1 MNNFT
6 FYSPTLFAF
15 GSGEERGTGALV
27 RQFGGTRVLL
37 VTGGGSVRRNGA
49 YAGVTASLTEAGIP
63 FSELSGI
70 QANPL
75 SGKVYEG
82 IDLCR
87 TQGCDF
93 LLAVGG
99 GSVID
104 TAKAIGVGALY
115 SGDFWDFFSGAAAV
129 EKSLPVGVVL
139 TIAAAGSEGS
149 DSSVITHE
157 NGNLKWG
164 MRKTDLIRPKF
175 AVMNPQFTCSLPA
188 YQTACGATDMM
199 AHIME
204 RYFTNTTEVEVTDR
218 LCEALLKTV
227 IEMAPKAIENPDD
240 YGARSNLMWAGMLA
254 HNNSC
259 GVGRD
264 QDWASHQMGH
274 ELSAQYNCAHGA
286 SLAVIFPAWMQY
298 VMGHDV
304 ARFAQFAVRVFDCE
318 LNFAHP
324 ESTAQ
329 EGIRRLSLFF
339 HSIGMPTTF
348 HEIGA
353 RAEDIPLMVDHRA
366 QKPDGFPF
374 GGFVK
379 INPPDMEAILRL
391 AAGQ

>member
-1 MNNFT
+1 MPEFEIVGKFTDPAEAVEFATHNVVEFALLDIDMNNFT

-149 DSSVITHE
+149 DSSVITH
-157 NGNLKWG
+157 G
-164 MRKTDLIRPKF
+164 R
-175 AVMNPQFTCSLPA
+175 
-188 YQTACGATDMM
+188 
-199 AHIME
+199 
-204 RYFTNTTEVEVTDR
+204 
-218 LCEALLKTV
+218 
-227 IEMAPKAIENPDD
+227 
-240 YGARSNLMWAGMLA
+240 RSA
-254 HNNSC
+254 
-259 GVGRD
+259 
-264 QDWASHQMGH
+264 
-274 ELSAQYNCAHGA
+274 
-286 SLAVIFPAWMQY
+286 
-298 VMGHDV
+298 
-304 ARFAQFAVRVFDCE
+304 
-318 LNFAHP
+318 
-324 ESTAQ
+324 
-329 EGIRRLSLFF
+329 
-339 HSIGMPTTF
+339 
-348 HEIGA
+348 
-353 RAEDIPLMVDHRA
+353 
-366 QKPDGFPF
+366 F
-374 GGFVK
+374 GGRGADQRFRK
-379 INPPDMEAILRL
+379 AEPPAESPHRPNS
-391 AAGQ
+391 AGQRA